1 MAARRHALLAA
12 AILALAG
19 AMPAVAQAATACP
32 SQDFKAF
39 YAAFADSAELQRAFT
54 ARPLAS
60 DTIDAA
66 ADPEPRTVTT
76 MLDGAALAFPV
87 LPTAAERKHDRLET
101 RIATL
106 SATEFEVTLAVADTD
121 QQLRFLFRKTA
132 CWELY
137 RKADDS
143 L

>member
-1 MAARRHALLAA
+1 MADRQHALLAA

-19 AMPAVAQAATACP
+19 AMPTAAQAATACP

-39 YAAFADSAELQRAFT
+39 YAAFADSAEVQRAFT

-76 MLDGAALAFPV
+76 ILDGAALAFPV
-87 LPTAAERKHDRLET
+87 VPTAAERKRVRLET
-101 RIATL
+101 RIMAL
-106 SATEFEVTLAVADTD
+106 SATEAEVALAVADTD

-137 RKADDS
+137 KMADDS